1 MHVLAH
7 REDGGGGAQQQQSVV
22 VSLRHIRRS
31 DTLNHQ
37 LHAEL
42 IFIQDVWGE
51 NHRGDGGEKPYAMR
65 HDIMFDVSCVMTDL
79 QPQRPRLETVCGRR

>member
-1 MHVLAH
+1 MRVLAH

-22 VSLRHIRRS
+22 VSLWHVGHS

-51 NHRGDGGEKPYAMR
+51 KHRGDEKPYATR
-65 HDIMFDVSCVMTDL
+65 HDVVFDVSCVLTDL
-79 QPQRPRLETVCGRR
+79 RPQRPPLETVCGRR